1 MRLRYWNSVGT
12 TFTTKDGYSAKQ
24 AYQALKLY
32 VRSGMHGV
40 EVWDDKTNGVLLFWE
55 KCDE

>member
-12 TFTTKDGYSAKQ
+12 IFTTKDNYSAKE

-32 VRSGMHGV
+32 VRSGYCGV
-40 EVWDDKTNGVLLFWE
+40 EIWDDKTNGVLLFWE
-55 KCDE
+55 KE